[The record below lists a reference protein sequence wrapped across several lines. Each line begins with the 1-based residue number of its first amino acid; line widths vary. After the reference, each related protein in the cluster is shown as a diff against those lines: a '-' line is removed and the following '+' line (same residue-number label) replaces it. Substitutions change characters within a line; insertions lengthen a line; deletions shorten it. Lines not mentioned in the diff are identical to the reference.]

1 MTTAVARYST
11 QSKLREFSSTFGMR
25 IVILIFQVC
34 LFAFCISALFVV
46 ALPAT
51 LSGIL
56 AISGGDVQPGLKNL
70 ANAIT
75 IYVAIGAL
83 IWWFSKDPASISN
96 RFGLRRLLLVLTI
109 VSLVLAMVVIVLNNS
124 TFLAL

>member
-1 MTTAVARYST
+1 MRTA
-11 QSKLREFSSTFGMR
+11 
-25 IVILIFQVC
+25 ILIFQIC
-34 LFAFCISALFVV
+34 LFAFCMGALFGV

-56 AISGGDVQPGLKNL
+56 AIAGGDIQPGLKNL

-83 IWWFSKDPASISN
+83 IWWFSKDSASISN
-96 RFGLRRLLLVLTI
+96 RFSLGSMLLVLTI
-109 VSLVLAMVVIVLNNS
+109 ASLVLAMVVIVLN
-124 TFLAL
+124 AAII